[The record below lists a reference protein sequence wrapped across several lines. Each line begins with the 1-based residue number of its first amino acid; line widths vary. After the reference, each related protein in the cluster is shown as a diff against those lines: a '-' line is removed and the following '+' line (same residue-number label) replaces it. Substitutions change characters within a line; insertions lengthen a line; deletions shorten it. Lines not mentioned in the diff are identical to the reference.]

1 MTQLENEFPN
11 ARRALTETD
20 LETIVGGAQTAAGAA
35 TAPQTKGPVQLM
47 PTIAIIAI
55 LIGM

>member
-1 MTQLENEFPN
+1 MTHLKNESPN
-11 ARRALTETD
+11 ARRALTDTD

-35 TAPQTKGPVQLM
+35 ISPQTKGPVQLM

-55 LIGM
+55 LIG